1 MKIHCCLDV
10 FFLFGGGGA
19 EVKFTKME
27 TAGGGEIK
35 QTPDR
40 LFSLWPPKKRPM
52 FHRSLEC
59 TKETDVENFMPLMIS
74 MIICYTLIQI
84 EFVYILLS
92 WIKTSMNQTST
103 NRFGIFCLQAC
114 TRKTEGFFWKVIC
127 LLSQLV
133 MEKNQIHECSLQI
146 VG

>member
-1 MKIHCCLDV
+1 MFSSCLGGRGGGKIHKD
-10 FFLFGGGGA
+10 GNSRRWR
-19 EVKFTKME
+19 
-27 TAGGGEIK
+27 IK